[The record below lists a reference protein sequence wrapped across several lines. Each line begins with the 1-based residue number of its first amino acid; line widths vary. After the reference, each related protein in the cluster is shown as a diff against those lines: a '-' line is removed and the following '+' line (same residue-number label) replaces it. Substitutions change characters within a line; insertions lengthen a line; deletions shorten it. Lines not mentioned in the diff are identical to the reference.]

1 MSIAPEL
8 SQLLVSLAD
17 LALKNTAG
25 AINTR
30 IKAIRAGKQQAEV
43 INELVDIVNELVDGR
58 NQLIG
63 IARGLEEA
71 LVAQRITDEEI
82 RYITERLIPTFEQ
95 LVETTGDTSAPEF
108 IEPLKAVLS
117 TETLTILQ
125 LVGFNFKAAIGEPLT
140 QLMQHLILPKVPDA
154 DTSGALALLSARREV
169 AYLEVVQDA
178 DAFDRLREI
187 Q

>member
-1 MSIAPEL
+1 MSIAPDL

-43 INELVDIVNELVDGR
+43 INELVDDR

-140 QLMQHLILPKVPDA
+140 QLVQHLILSKVPDA